1 MDIAVDLLF
10 EHNPDFKITKN
21 ELKELFDFANWL
33 EVFKDCER
41 ILYRRY
47 VNDIICLFNSES
59 DVDKFYEFLNKQHPN
74 IKFIFKKQQ
83 NNQIIFLDILIKII
97 GENFSATIFRKKVT
111 IGLFTNHL
119 CFTPLS
125 YKIDLAKTL
134 IHRAFKICSN
144 WCLFHDEVNNIKK
157 YLEKNSYPKNFIDR
171 EIKTYLEKQF
181 NIEPPK
187 VSNTVKFNYY
197 KLPYNCHFAKTIKQK
212 LKKICD
218 QYCKDLSV
226 KIVFTPF
233 KVGDLFSIKDATLKL
248 LKSFVVYKF
257 VCPGCNACY
266 IGGTSRHLSTS
277 IEEHLEK
284 DKKSHIFKHLNE
296 NHNCKNLST
305 PDCFQI
311 IDSAS
316 SKFRLKLKEAMH
328 ITWTKPLLNRQLKH
342 VTISITV

>member
-1 MDIAVDLLF
+1 MISYDVCTLFTSILLKETMDIAVDLLF

-47 VNDIICLFNSES
+47 VDDIICLFNSES

-111 IGLFTNHL
+111 IGLFTNQL

-144 WCLFHDEVNNIKK
+144 WCLFYDEVNNIKK
-157 YLEKNSYPKNFIDR
+157 YLK
-171 EIKTYLEKQF
+171 KTHTQRILL
-181 NIEPPK
+181 IE
-187 VSNTVKFNYY
+187 
-197 KLPYNCHFAKTIKQK
+197 K
-212 LKKICD
+212 LKRI
-218 QYCKDLSV
+218 
-226 KIVFTPF
+226 
-233 KVGDLFSIKDATLKL
+233 LKNNL
-248 LKSFVVYKF
+248 ILNHLKFL
-257 VCPGCNACY
+257 
-266 IGGTSRHLSTS
+266 IL
-277 IEEHLEK
+277 
-284 DKKSHIFKHLNE
+284 
-296 NHNCKNLST
+296 
-305 PDCFQI
+305 
-311 IDSAS
+311 
-316 SKFRLKLKEAMH
+316 
-328 ITWTKPLLNRQLKH
+328 
-342 VTISITV
+342 